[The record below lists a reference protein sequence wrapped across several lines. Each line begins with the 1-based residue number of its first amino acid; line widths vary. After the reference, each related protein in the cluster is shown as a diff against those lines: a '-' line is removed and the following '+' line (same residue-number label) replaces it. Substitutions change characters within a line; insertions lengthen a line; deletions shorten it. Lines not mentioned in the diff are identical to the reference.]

1 MYHNYIYVPLYN
13 GLVALINFLPMWAGV
28 GMAIVVFTILVKL
41 VLFPLSKTTLKT
53 QLRMKEIEPKMK
65 TLREKYK
72 GKTQELSQ
80 AMMQLYKDEKVNPFS
95 SMIGLVLV
103 IVQFP
108 ILFALYRIFY
118 SGGLPNVHPEL
129 LYSFVHAPAHALNMT
144 FFGINIATKSIIFAL
159 LAGLAQFFQMKYS
172 FAQMAPATTAVVDP
186 SKKPAMGDMMVTMQK
201 QMKYTFPI
209 LMVLIAYSVNSAIAL
224 YLITSSLFALGQ
236 EVVMRRSLR
245 KKI

>member
-1 MYHNYIYVPLYN
+1 MI
-13 GLVALINFLPMWAGV
+13 AIINTLPMWAGV
-28 GMAIVVFTILVKL
+28 GAAIVIFTIIVKL
-41 VLFPLSKTTLKT
+41 VLFPLSKSTLKT

-72 GKTQELSQ
+72 GNAQEMS
-80 AMMQLYKDEKVNPFS
+80 ARMMQLYREEKVNPFS
-95 SMIGLVLV
+95 SLIGLLLV
-103 IVQFP
+103 IIQFP

-118 SGGLPNVHPEL
+118 SGGLPNVHTEL
-129 LYSFVHAPAHALNMT
+129 LYSFIHAPTETLNMT
-144 FFGINIATKSIIFAL
+144 FLGINIATKSIIFAL
-159 LAGLAQFFQMKYS
+159 LAGIAQYFQMKYS
-172 FAQMAPATTAVVDP
+172 FAQMTTSNTPAVDA
-186 SKKPAMGDMMVTMQK
+186 KPGMGDMMMTMQK

-245 KKI
+245 R